1 MSEPSTKPYLIRAIY
16 EWCTDSGYTPFL
28 AVHVDATTR
37 VPQEFVK
44 NNEIVLNISALATSK
59 LQIGNDLV
67 EFQARFGGKARTI
80 SVPIANVSAIYAR
93 ENGHGMAFD
102 LADAAIG
109 RGHEPPPALPAP
121 VVTPSTE
128 EPQPAARADRG
139 TGRAEGRPD
148 RRGVSAPRRRPEGS
162 SAPDDRQVAAFRR
175 SLAPLESTPRRLS
188 SFGRAVDL

>member
-59 LQIGNDLV
+59 LQIGNELV

-80 SVPIANVSAIYAR
+80 SVPITNVSAIYAR

-102 LADAAIG
+102 LADAATG
-109 RGHEPPPALPAP
+109 RGHEPPALPAP
-121 VVTPSTE
+121 TVTATPEEVQPERESSKSREMLKVVQPE
-128 EPQPAARADRG
+128 EHPEPPTDG
-139 TGRAEGRPD
+139 PKGRPHLTI
-148 RRGVSAPRRRPEGS
+148 VK
-162 SAPDDRQVAAFRR
+162 
-175 SLAPLESTPRRLS
+175 
-188 SFGRAVDL
+188 

>member
-109 RGHEPPPALPAP
+109 RGHEPPALPAP
-121 VVTPSTE
+121 ALPEDAQPERESSKARDVLKVV
-128 EPQPAARADRG
+128 QPEDAPPPPTDG
-139 TGRAEGRPD
+139 PKGRPHLTI
-148 RRGVSAPRRRPEGS
+148 VK
-162 SAPDDRQVAAFRR
+162 
-175 SLAPLESTPRRLS
+175 
-188 SFGRAVDL
+188 

>member
-1 MSEPSTKPYLIRAIY
+1 MDVAAAMSEPSTKPYLIRAIY

-59 LQIGNDLV
+59 LQIGNELV

-102 LADAAIG
+102 LAEAATS
-109 RGHEPPPALPAP
+109 RGHEPPALPAP
-121 VVTPSTE
+121 ARSAEEAQPERESSKGRDLLKVVQPEETPPPPTDG
-128 EPQPAARADRG
+128 PK
-139 TGRAEGRPD
+139 GRPHLTI
-148 RRGVSAPRRRPEGS
+148 VK
-162 SAPDDRQVAAFRR
+162 
-175 SLAPLESTPRRLS
+175 
-188 SFGRAVDL
+188 

>member
-59 LQIGNDLV
+59 LSIGNELV

-80 SVPIANVSAIYAR
+80 SVPIGNVSAIYAR

-102 LADAAIG
+102 LAEAGPA
-109 RGHEPPPALPAP
+109 RGHEPPALPAP
-121 VVTPSTE
+121 TPKAEDAPPEREVATRDLKIVQPE
-128 EPQPAARADRG
+128 EQPQPPPDAPK
-139 TGRAEGRPD
+139 GRPHLTI
-148 RRGVSAPRRRPEGS
+148 VK
-162 SAPDDRQVAAFRR
+162 
-175 SLAPLESTPRRLS
+175 
-188 SFGRAVDL
+188 

>member
-59 LQIGNDLV
+59 LQIGNELV

-80 SVPIANVSAIYAR
+80 SVPVANVSAIYAR

-102 LADAAIG
+102 LAESATS
-109 RGHEPPPALPAP
+109 RGHEPPALPAP
-121 VVTPSTE
+121 GKAASDQAPADREAGKGRDVLKVVQPE
-128 EPQPAARADRG
+128 ESPQPPTDG
-139 TGRAEGRPD
+139 PKGRPHLTI
-148 RRGVSAPRRRPEGS
+148 VK
-162 SAPDDRQVAAFRR
+162 
-175 SLAPLESTPRRLS
+175 
-188 SFGRAVDL
+188 

>member
-1 MSEPSTKPYLIRAIY
+1 MDGSRKSAMSEPSTKPYLIRAIY

-59 LQIGNDLV
+59 LSIGNELV

-80 SVPIANVSAIYAR
+80 SVPIVNVSAIYAR

-102 LADAAIG
+102 LGDPAIA
-109 RGHEPPPALPAP
+109 RGHEPPALPAP
-121 VVTPSTE
+121 EVPVEVEAERETGARELLKVVHPE
-128 EPQPAARADRG
+128 EQPQPPPDG
-139 TGRAEGRPD
+139 PKGRPHLTI
-148 RRGVSAPRRRPEGS
+148 VK
-162 SAPDDRQVAAFRR
+162 
-175 SLAPLESTPRRLS
+175 
-188 SFGRAVDL
+188 

>member
-80 SVPIANVSAIYAR
+80 SVPITNVSAIYAR

-102 LADAAIG
+102 LADAATG
-109 RGHEPPPALPAP
+109 RGHEPPALPAP
-121 VVTPSTE
+121 VFTVTPE
-128 EPQPAARADRG
+128 EAQPERESSK
-139 TGRAEGRPD
+139 GREVLKVVQPEERPEPPTDGPKGRP
-148 RRGVSAPRRRPEGS
+148 
-162 SAPDDRQVAAFRR
+162 
-175 SLAPLESTPRRLS
+175 RLTI
-188 SFGRAVDL
+188 VK

>member
-28 AVHVDATTR
+28 AVHVDGTTR

-59 LQIGNDLV
+59 LSIGNELV

-80 SVPIANVSAIYAR
+80 SVPIVNVSAIYAR

-102 LADAAIG
+102 LAETSVA
-109 RGHEPPPALPAP
+109 RGHEPPALPAP
-121 VVTPSTE
+121 VGLPEPVQPERESNARDLLKVVQQE
-128 EPQPAARADRG
+128 DQPQPPPDG
-139 TGRAEGRPD
+139 PKGRP
-148 RRGVSAPRRRPEGS
+148 
-162 SAPDDRQVAAFRR
+162 
-175 SLAPLESTPRRLS
+175 RLTI
-188 SFGRAVDL
+188 VK

>member
-102 LADAAIG
+102 LAEAAPG
-109 RGHEPPPALPAP
+109 RGHEPPRLPAP
-121 VVTPSTE
+121 VVTPSLE
-128 EPQPAARADRG
+128 EVQPERESSSARDVLKVVQQEDQPEPPTDG
-139 TGRAEGRPD
+139 PKGRPHLTI
-148 RRGVSAPRRRPEGS
+148 VK
-162 SAPDDRQVAAFRR
+162 
-175 SLAPLESTPRRLS
+175 
-188 SFGRAVDL
+188 

>member
-28 AVHVDATTR
+28 AVHVDGTTR

-59 LQIGNDLV
+59 LQIGNELV

-80 SVPIANVSAIYAR
+80 SVPITNVSAIYAR

-102 LADAAIG
+102 LADAATG
-109 RGHEPPPALPAP
+109 RGHEPPALPAP
-121 VVTPSTE
+121 MDAAASDDVQPEREASKGRDLLKVVQPE
-128 EPQPAARADRG
+128 EHPEPPNDG
-139 TGRAEGRPD
+139 PKGRPHLTI
-148 RRGVSAPRRRPEGS
+148 VK
-162 SAPDDRQVAAFRR
+162 
-175 SLAPLESTPRRLS
+175 
-188 SFGRAVDL
+188 

>member
-109 RGHEPPPALPAP
+109 RGHEPPALTAP
-121 VVTPSTE
+121 LLPPPSETE
-128 EPQPAARADRG
+128 QVERESGSARDSLKI
-139 TGRAEGRPD
+139 
-148 RRGVSAPRRRPEGS
+148 VQ
-162 SAPDDRQVAAFRR
+162 PDDD
-175 SLAPLESTPRRLS
+175 SPPPGDGPKPRPRLTI
-188 SFGRAVDL
+188 VK

>member
-59 LQIGNDLV
+59 LQIGNELV

-80 SVPIANVSAIYAR
+80 SVPIVNVSAIYAR

-109 RGHEPPPALPAP
+109 RGHEPPALPAP
-121 VVTPSTE
+121 AGTTVEDAQPERESSKSRDVLKVV
-128 EPQPAARADRG
+128 QPDDG
-139 TGRAEGRPD
+139 PPPPGDGPKGRPHLTI
-148 RRGVSAPRRRPEGS
+148 VK
-162 SAPDDRQVAAFRR
+162 
-175 SLAPLESTPRRLS
+175 
-188 SFGRAVDL
+188 

>member
-28 AVHVDATTR
+28 AVHVDGTTR

-109 RGHEPPPALPAP
+109 RGHEPPALPAP
-121 VVTPSTE
+121 MLPAPPEADT
-128 EPQPAARADRG
+128 QPER
-139 TGRAEGRPD
+139 E
-148 RRGVSAPRRRPEGS
+148 SS
-162 SAPDDRQVAAFRR
+162 SARDVLKVVQPDDH
-175 SLAPLESTPRRLS
+175 PPPPTDGPKGKPRLTI
-188 SFGRAVDL
+188 VK

>member
-28 AVHVDATTR
+28 AVHVDSTTR

-59 LQIGNDLV
+59 LTIGNELV

-102 LADAAIG
+102 LADAATA
-109 RGHEPPPALPAP
+109 RVHEAPALPAP
-121 VVTPSTE
+121 SSSDSLE
-128 EPQPAARADRG
+128 EPQPQ
-139 TGRAEGRPD
+139 
-148 RRGVSAPRRRPEGS
+148 PERE
-162 SAPDDRQVAAFRR
+162 AT
-175 SLAPLESTPRRLS
+175 TPREPLKIVEDLDKPRPPGDGPKGKPRLTI
-188 SFGRAVDL
+188 VK

>member
-80 SVPIANVSAIYAR
+80 SVPITNVSAIYAR

-102 LADAAIG
+102 LADVATG
-109 RGHEPPPALPAP
+109 RGHEPPALPAP
-121 VVTPSTE
+121 ATTVAVEEAPSEREASKSREVLKVVQPDE
-128 EPQPAARADRG
+128 RPEPPTDG
-139 TGRAEGRPD
+139 PKGRP
-148 RRGVSAPRRRPEGS
+148 
-162 SAPDDRQVAAFRR
+162 
-175 SLAPLESTPRRLS
+175 RLTI
-188 SFGRAVDL
+188 VK

>member
-59 LQIGNDLV
+59 LTIGNELI

-80 SVPIANVSAIYAR
+80 SVPITNVSAIYAR

-102 LADAAIG
+102 LAEAAAA
-109 RGHEPPPALPAP
+109 RGHEPPALPAP
-121 VVTPSTE
+121 KRADDD
-128 EPQPAARADRG
+128 AARSSESGNESDALRVVESD
-139 TGRAEGRPD
+139 EVPPPPD
-148 RRGVSAPRRRPEGS
+148 DGPKRRPKLTI
-162 SAPDDRQVAAFRR
+162 VK
-175 SLAPLESTPRRLS
+175 
-188 SFGRAVDL
+188 

>member
-28 AVHVDATTR
+28 AVHVDASTR

-59 LQIGNDLV
+59 LQIGNELV

-102 LADAAIG
+102 LAEAAIG
-109 RGHEPPPALPAP
+109 RGHEVPQLPAP
-121 VVTPSTE
+121 TATSTLEEVQPERESSKGREVLKVVQPE
-128 EPQPAARADRG
+128 ESPLPPTDG
-139 TGRAEGRPD
+139 PKGRP
-148 RRGVSAPRRRPEGS
+148 
-162 SAPDDRQVAAFRR
+162 
-175 SLAPLESTPRRLS
+175 RLTI
-188 SFGRAVDL
+188 VK

>member
-28 AVHVDATTR
+28 AVHVDAHTR

-59 LQIGNDLV
+59 LAIGNDLI

-102 LADAAIG
+102 LAEPATA
-109 RGHEPPPALPAP
+109 RGHEPPALPAP
-121 VVTPSTE
+121 PRLHDDSDSGNESETLKIVETDESPL
-128 EPQPAARADRG
+128 P
-139 TGRAEGRPD
+139 PD
-148 RRGVSAPRRRPEGS
+148 DGPKRRPKLTI
-162 SAPDDRQVAAFRR
+162 VK
-175 SLAPLESTPRRLS
+175 
-188 SFGRAVDL
+188 